1 MSKKVGRPKKPET
14 IQKENEK
21 LLKKVAKLEAQ
32 VEDAQKYEDLIK
44 EHESLSAKLKVYAE
58 REEDYQKI
66 IEENTSLRIMLG
78 EDKKK
83 DDLPDYAFG
92 VAVRNGKYLLAE
104 MRFDV
109 DSGKATV
116 IDSKEFCKNNEHYYA
131 QYEFQKLL
139 SKDDTIIP
147 YKE

>member
-104 MRFDV
+104 MRFDR
-109 DSGKATV
+109 DWETPKA
-116 IDSKEFCKNNEHYYA
+116 
-131 QYEFQKLL
+131 
-139 SKDDTIIP
+139 
-147 YKE
+147 